1 MTDKIALSGVN
12 VLDLSESIGG
22 AYCTKLLADLGAET
36 LLVERPGSGHPLRQ
50 AGPYADDLGVEES
63 GLFLYYAANKR
74 SIVCD
79 LESRRGRELIRRL
92 ARDADVVVE
101 GFAPGYLDSIGLG
114 YDELSRENPALVFTS
129 ISHFGQTGP
138 YRDWKSDEIVDYAM
152 GGYMYFGG
160 HAEREPLMMNNNQPM
175 LNAGAQA
182 AIASLAA
189 LWRARKTGS
198 GQRVDVSS
206 VEAMLSAHAWTS
218 SSWTHGGVIMRRSG
232 PDCIRCKD
240 GWVWFFL
247 FRWDP
252 TVFVLIDRPELME
265 DGRFADRQSWFD
277 NRDEVVGI
285 LSEWCAERTKE
296 EIFRAGQELRIPVTP
311 VNDASDLM
319 GSPQL
324 EARDWFLEID
334 DAAGGRRKFPG
345 FPYRFSETPASVRA
359 PASALDEDAGFAFT
373 RARQDF
379 DAVERGPIPGNP
391 VAGDNLPL
399 SGTRILEL
407 TANWAGPLGAR
418 HLADLGAEVI
428 KIEAPD
434 RPATRGGVYPGGDPF
449 NHHYNRAAYFNK
461 MNRNKRAIT
470 LNLFDADAREVFLRL
485 VAESD
490 VVIENNSPRVMR
502 NFGLG
507 YDVLREANP
516 DIIMVSI
523 SGFGQTGPDRDYVA
537 YGANVEASCGL
548 AAVTGYPDDDRP
560 YRSTL
565 FYADPVTAAH
575 AAVAVLAALHHRAK
589 SGQGQYVDMSL
600 HENGITFFPEAII
613 EYAMTGNLAP
623 RRGNRHP
630 RYTPQG
636 CYPSAGDD
644 AWIAL
649 CVRSESEWAALAR
662 IIGRPDLADDGGLA
676 TEEGRRARHDELDAA
691 ISDWTSRYDHNEAAR
706 ILQGAGVPAGPVLA
720 NWELVSNPH
729 FHARGFYVPV
739 EHPDMGVFPYPG
751 MPWKLSDTPGLIRG
765 ASPMFG
771 EHNGPV
777 FKGLLGITDAELAPL
792 YERRAIADEP
802 PDDLPGPIRS
812 FVNNQR

>member
-1 MTDKIALSGVN
+1 MTDMMALSGVN

-50 AGPYADDLGVEES
+50 TGPYRDDPHIEES

-74 SIVCD
+74 SVVCD
-79 LESRRGRELIRRL
+79 LDTAEGRELIRRL
-92 ARDADVVVE
+92 ATDADVVVE
-101 GFAPGYLDSIGLG
+101 GFAPGYLDSIRLG
-114 YDELSRENPALVFTS
+114 YDALAFLNPSLVFTS
-129 ISHFGQTGP
+129 ITHFGQTGP
-138 YRDWKSDEIVDYAM
+138 YRHWKSDEIVDYAM

-182 AIASLAA
+182 AIATLAA
-189 LWRARKTGS
+189 LRWARKTGR
-198 GQRVDVSS
+198 GQRVDVSA

-218 SSWTHGGVIMRRSG
+218 TSWTHEGIVMRRTE

-277 NRDEVVGI
+277 NRDEVIRI
-285 LSEWCAERTKE
+285 LGEWCAEHTKD

-311 VNDASDLM
+311 VNDASDLLR
-319 GSPQL
+319 SSQL
-324 EARDWFLEID
+324 TARKWFNEIERPV
-334 DAAGGRRKFPG
+334 AGHIKLPG
-345 FPYRFSETPASVRA
+345 FPYIFSETPASVRA
-359 PASALDEDAGFAFT
+359 PAPALNQDAGFAF
-373 RARQDF
+373 ARSGGKF
-379 DAVERGPIPGNP
+379 DAKESAPMPGSP
-391 VAGDNLPL
+391 TSDEPLPL
-399 SGTRILEL
+399 NGVRVLEL
-407 TANWAGPLGAR
+407 TANWAGPLAAR

-434 RPATRGGVYPGGDPF
+434 RPATRGGRYPGGDPF
-449 NHHYNRAAYFNK
+449 RRHYNRAAYFNK
-461 MNRNKRAIT
+461 LNRNKRAIT
-470 LNLFDADAREVFLRL
+470 LNLFDPDARDIFLRL

-490 VVIENNSPRVMR
+490 VVLENNSPRVMR
-502 NFGLG
+502 NFGLE
-507 YDVLREANP
+507 YATLREINP
-516 DIIMVSI
+516 EIIMVSV

-548 AAVTGYPDDDRP
+548 AAVTGYADDDRP

-565 FYADPVTAAH
+565 FYADPVTGAH
-575 AAVAVLAALHHRAK
+575 AAIATLAALHHRVE
-589 SGQGQYVDMSL
+589 SGRGQYVDMSL

-613 EYAMTGNLAP
+613 EYATTGKLSP

-630 RYTPQG
+630 RHAPQG
-636 CYPSAGDD
+636 CYPSFGDD

-649 CVRSESEWAALAR
+649 CVRSESEWTALAR
-662 IIGRPDLADDGGLA
+662 AIGRPDMAADARFAAPD
-676 TEEGRRARHDELDAA
+676 GRRASHDELDAA
-691 ISDWTSRYDHNEAAR
+691 ISEWTSQYDHNEAAR
-706 ILQGAGVPAGPVLA
+706 ILQEAGVPAGPVLA

-729 FHARGFYVPV
+729 FHARRFYVPI
-739 EHPDMGVFPYPG
+739 EHSDMGVFPYPG
-751 MPWKLSDTPGLIRG
+751 MPWKLSETPGLVRS
-765 ASPMFG
+765 ASPLYG

-777 FKGLLGITDAELAPL
+777 FRGLLGMTDAELAPL
-792 YERRAIADEP
+792 YARRAIADEP
-802 PDDLPGPIRS
+802 PEDLPGPIRPP
-812 FVNNQR
+812 R